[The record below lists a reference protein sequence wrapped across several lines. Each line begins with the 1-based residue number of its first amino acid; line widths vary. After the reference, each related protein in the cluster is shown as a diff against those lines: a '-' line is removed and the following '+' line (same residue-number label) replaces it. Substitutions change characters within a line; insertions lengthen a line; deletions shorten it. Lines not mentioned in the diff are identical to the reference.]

1 MKVLAASALILASVL
16 GVHDFFLSILT
27 IRHNPQSETLDL
39 TWQMTAHDI
48 EHALENVA
56 YLKLNS
62 PQEHPKADSILNAYF
77 HEHLQLSLDGEPLD
91 WTWVGRELEGENLF
105 CYLQVQGV
113 HRISKLHVANTL
125 LQDLYYEQQN
135 IVHLEVPGQKVLSHT
150 FLTQGKAHT
159 FEP

>member
-1 MKVLAASALILASVL
+1 MKVLAASVLVLASLL
-16 GVHDFFLSILT
+16 GAHEFYLSILT
-27 IRHNPQSETLDL
+27 IRHNPQGGTLDL

-56 YLKLNS
+56 FLKMNS
-62 PQEHPKADSILNAYF
+62 LQEHPKADSILNAYF
-77 HEHLQLSLDGEPLD
+77 HEHLQLSLDGQALE

-113 HRISKLHVANTL
+113 HHMSKLHVANTL

-135 IVHLEVPGQKVLSHT
+135 IVHLEIPGPNVFSHT
-150 FLTQGKAHT
+150 FITEGKAHT
-159 FEP
+159 FEL

>member
-1 MKVLAASALILASVL
+1 MKVLAASVLILASVL

-27 IRHNPQSETLDL
+27 IRHNPESETLDL

-62 PQEHPKADSILNAYF
+62 PQEHPQADSILNAYF
-77 HEHLQLSLDGEPLD
+77 HEHLQLSMDGEPLD

-113 HRISKLHVANTL
+113 HRIGKLRIANTL

-159 FEP
+159 FAP